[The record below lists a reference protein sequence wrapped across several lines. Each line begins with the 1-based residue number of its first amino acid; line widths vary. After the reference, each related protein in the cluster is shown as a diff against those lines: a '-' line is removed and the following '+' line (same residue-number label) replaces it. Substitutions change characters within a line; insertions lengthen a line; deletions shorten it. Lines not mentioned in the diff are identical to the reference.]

1 MENELENKINS
12 NQNNRKQIRQIK
24 KLKDDEI
31 KKKLKRIKHNPLG

>member
-31 KKKLKRIKHNPLG
+31 KKNQFHKLFQIK